1 MQTKPGG
8 GQGGS
13 VLVVVETGTR
23 MWLCLATLARSKA
36 LLLSETFKSRPFTFG
51 AALDPSLAAVALN
64 ILNVGAG
71 DVLLDPCTG
80 TGTILV
86 GGVERGAL
94 AIGMDQNFKFAC
106 GCRANL
112 DYLGLA
118 SVGGGFLRQRASAAW
133 DGRCV
138 VANHDA
144 RIPFSPEFPSLPTPT
159 VIVTNV
165 PHGRSNTRVRCCSGT
180 RRAARARALSLAR
193 PLALYFK
200 PMRKPCVR
208 ESRAPDLG
216 MLWDRY
222 LVLPY
227 PGYLRDI
234 IANLCACAPA
244 ARFCFIGG
252 EGCTQDPGPDNLIEV
267 WVSATLAHS
276 YGMLRKRQ
284 GRLEGE
290 RDRESESK
298 KCLFRSVGAD

>member
-8 GQGGS
+8 GQSGS

-36 LLLSETFKSRPFTFG
+36 LLLSETFTSRPFTFG

-94 AIGMDQNFKFAC
+94 AIGMDQNFKFVC

-112 DYLGLA
+112 DYLGFA

-144 RIPFSPEFPSLPTPT
+144 RVPFAPEFPSLPTPT
-159 VIVTNV
+159 AIVTNV
-165 PHGRSNTRVRCCSGT
+165 PHGRSNTRA
-180 RRAARARALSLAR
+180 RARGSARARALSLSRAR
-193 PLALYFK
+193 P
-200 PMRKPCVR
+200 RSISNPCD
-208 ESRAPDLG
+208 SR
-216 MLWDRY
+216 
-222 LVLPY
+222 VCQNC
-227 PGYLRDI
+227 I
-234 IANLCACAPA
+234 
-244 ARFCFIGG
+244 
-252 EGCTQDPGPDNLIEV
+252 
-267 WVSATLAHS
+267 VSA
-276 YGMLRKRQ
+276 
-284 GRLEGE
+284 
-290 RDRESESK
+290 
-298 KCLFRSVGAD
+298 

>member
-1 MQTKPGG
+1 MALDIAHAMQTKPGG

-36 LLLSETFKSRPFTFG
+36 VLLSETFKSRPFTFG

-94 AIGMDQNFKFAC
+94 AIGMDQNFKFVC

-112 DYLGLA
+112 DYLGFA

-144 RIPFSPEFPSLPTPT
+144 RVPFAPEFPSLPTPT
-159 VIVTNV
+159 AIVTNV
-165 PHGRSNTRVRCCSGT
+165 PHGRSNTRVRCCSGS
-180 RRAARARALSLAR
+180 RRAARALSLSHAPARALFQTNATAVCARTASRAHDRTCCGIGIWFCLTQATCAISSPISARARRLRASASLA
-193 PLALYFK
+193 AK
-200 PMRKPCVR
+200 AVR
-208 ESRAPDLG
+208 RTP
-216 MLWDRY
+216 
-222 LVLPY
+222 VL
-227 PGYLRDI
+227 I
-234 IANLCACAPA
+234 I
-244 ARFCFIGG
+244 
-252 EGCTQDPGPDNLIEV
+252 
-267 WVSATLAHS
+267 
-276 YGMLRKRQ
+276 
-284 GRLEGE
+284 
-290 RDRESESK
+290 
-298 KCLFRSVGAD
+298 